1 VLVYLYA
8 PVWTEPGRWTTPYHL
23 ARYRWLGQ
31 ELRSAAWRN
40 AILILVGSAAA
51 WWASRTSHPLR
62 RGGIAWVFP
71 LLVLVDLMS
80 AHARDVPTVTP
91 AYWTS
96 PPQTVRRLK
105 ADPGF
110 IRVFGRGDKHSG
122 EPGYAS
128 EPIDYL
134 PARDAL
140 DWSLPAA
147 WGLASSK
154 GETPMIARRLLDYFD
169 HVKIGTGRLD
179 IESVSHVVTGR
190 LQRNVFLPNEP
201 AGAAF
206 VHRNPRVLPRA
217 RLVGRPVYVEDAA
230 EGAKALERLGPEN
243 RTRLI
248 VEDPTRPLAASAEVS
263 GTARIVTDLPE
274 RVVVKTGSSG
284 PAYLVLADTFD
295 PGWSATVDGSP
306 APIRPAYVAFRAVAL
321 TPGAHTVAFTYRPA
335 GFTLG
340 LTISIMG
347 IALAMFLWF
356 RRGWVGS
363 SAGDHLDLPRSV
375 QFRKL
380 LFLTLAVIV
389 IVSAIRIGPGARL
402 CLQDRWTDSF
412 HRFTWGAGIA
422 AMKANRQ

>member
-1 VLVYLYA
+1 
-8 PVWTEPGRWTTPYHL
+8 
-23 ARYRWLGQ
+23 
-31 ELRSAAWRN
+31 
-40 AILILVGSAAA
+40 
-51 WWASRTSHPLR
+51 
-62 RGGIAWVFP
+62 
-71 LLVLVDLMS
+71 VDLIS
-80 AHARDVPTVTP
+80 AHAQDVPTVTP

-96 PPQTVRRLK
+96 PPETVRRLK

-134 PARDAL
+134 SVRDAL

-169 HVKIGTGRLD
+169 HVMIGTGRLD

-190 LQRNVFLPNEP
+190 VQRNLFLPSDP
-201 AGAAF
+201 VGAAF
-206 VHRNPRVLPRA
+206 VHRNSNVLPRA

-230 EGAKALERLGPEN
+230 EGVKALGRLGPEN

-248 VEDPTRPLAASAEVS
+248 VEDPTRPLAAAAEVS

-274 RVVVKTGSSG
+274 RVVVETGSSD

-295 PGWSATVDGSP
+295 PGWSATVDDSP

-321 TPGAHTVAFTYRPA
+321 TPGAHTVVFTYRPA

-340 LTISIMG
+340 LAISIVG
-347 IALAMFLWF
+347 IALAMLLWF
-356 RRGWVGS
+356 WRGRVWP
-363 SAGDHLDLPRSV
+363 SAEDHLVLAHSD
-375 QFRKL
+375 QFRKQ
-380 LFLTLAVIV
+380 LFLTLVLIV
-389 IVSAIRIGPGARL
+389 IVSAIRIGPRNRL
-402 CLQDRWTDSF
+402 SFQQRWTGSF

>member
-1 VLVYLYA
+1 M
-8 PVWTEPGRWTTPYHL
+8 
-23 ARYRWLGQ
+23 
-31 ELRSAAWRN
+31 
-40 AILILVGSAAA
+40 LILLGSAAA
-51 WWASRTSHPLR
+51 WWASRSRLPLR

-71 LLVLVDLMS
+71 FLVLVDLMS
-80 AHARDVPTVTP
+80 AHAQDVPTVTP

-96 PPQTVRRLK
+96 PPETVRRLK
-105 ADPGF
+105 ADPDF

-134 PARDAL
+134 SARDAL
-140 DWSLPAA
+140 DWSLPAV

-190 LQRNVFLPNEP
+190 IARNAFLPNEP
-201 AGAAF
+201 TGAAF
-206 VHRNPRVLPRA
+206 VHRNPNVLPRA

-230 EGAKALERLGPEN
+230 GGVKALERLGPEN

-274 RVVVKTGSSG
+274 RVVVETGSSN

-321 TPGAHTVAFTYRPA
+321 TPGPHTVVFTYRPA

-340 LTISIMG
+340 LTISIVG

-356 RRGWVGS
+356 RRGGVGP

-380 LFLTLAVIV
+380 LFLTLTVIV
-389 IVSAIRIGPGARL
+389 IVSAIWIGPGARL
-402 CLQDRWTDSF
+402 SLQDRWTGSF
-412 HRFTWGAGIA
+412 HRFTWGAGLA
-422 AMKANRQ
+422 AMKADRQ